1 MPRSVKGEDWRET
14 DILVDGEMERGDD
27 VRTAEIVA

>member
-1 MPRSVKGEDWRET
+1 MPHSVKGKDSRET

-27 VRTAEIVA
+27 VLTAETVA